1 MTYLPVK
8 VNERKAEPATH
19 FVSITPQGGM
29 RLNINV
35 RQAIE
40 QTDYPCL
47 EVQYDPEARKLR
59 FRPSESGHR
68 LRYNQVSIGKD
79 IARHYT
85 YYRELG
91 VHRTRRHVVGLAD
104 DGWWYITKSPRRWRD
119 KDGVG

>member
-19 FVSITPQGGM
+19 FVSMTPQGGM

-40 QTDYPCL
+40 QTGYPCL
-47 EVQYDPEARKLR
+47 EIQYDPEACKLR
-59 FRPSESGHR
+59 FRPSES
-68 LRYNQVSIGKD
+68 IGKE

-85 YYRELG
+85 YYRDLD